1 MYIVHA
7 KLSDEL
13 VRGICSRMFHTIVAL
28 KIFAKFKRKTLVS
41 ESLF

>member
-28 KIFAKFKRKTLVS
+28 KIFAKFKRTTLAS